1 MNWRYAWIGLALVPL
16 AGCLNSADTAKVD
29 AAEAQFFTQWQAK
42 QYGPIYD
49 GAAPELTGAVT
60 KDAFVAML
68 QAVDERMGACQAP
81 VKAADYHFNSDDKG
95 YLATQGW
102 SSTCAN
108 GKLDESV
115 TIILRNGDAKLAGIN
130 FKSPALQGGGDASG
144 GNATTPA
151 APAPDAGQPAG
162 NSADSSSSNSE

>member
-1 MNWRYAWIGLALVPL
+1 LNWRYAWIGLALVPL

-29 AAEAQFFTQWQAK
+29 AAENQFFTQWQAK

-49 GAAPELTGAVT
+49 GAAPELTGAT
-60 KDAFVAML
+60 SKDAFIAMM
-68 QAVDERMGACQAP
+68 QAVDDRMGACQPP
-81 VKAADYHFNSDDKG
+81 VKAADYHFNSDEKG

-130 FKSPALQGGGDASG
+130 FKSPALQGGGDA
-144 GNATTPA
+144 GNATPPA
-151 APAPDAGQPAG
+151 AAAPDAGQGASNAP
-162 NSADSSSSNSE
+162 DSSSTNSQ